1 MGESGDAAKMAGL
14 EVEVAGEVGLIQTL
28 SLDISPRKMGIFNWF
43 LKHNKVE
50 KIKYFSLR
58 NYVLLII

>member
-28 SLDISPRKMGIFNWF
+28 SLDISPRKMGIFN
-43 LKHNKVE
+43 
-50 KIKYFSLR
+50 
-58 NYVLLII
+58 